1 MKELKIVGSVTR
13 WCSLPIS
20 VCYMEDDQDNV
31 WAEPSLIARGSM
43 CLHRSLVLGKD
54 TRKTEKNHVK
64 IQNPKAK
71 IQKPKAKRWKDM
83 LRGLNAVRFCEVL
96 LGVEKNRL

>member
-1 MKELKIVGSVTR
+1 
-13 WCSLPIS
+13 
-20 VCYMEDDQDNV
+20 MEDDQDNV

-71 IQKPKAKRWKDM
+71 RWKDM

-96 LGVEKNRL
+96 LGVEKNRLSTINVYNTS